1 MSNYFENG
9 DERETNFQHFLKKE
23 KIHIAK
29 KLMII
34 SGAMLNTV
42 KSFSVNIL
50 RKGFEMK
57 IQAHTL
63 DFIDIGER
71 CKGQRLNFVD
81 GFGDRS

>member
-1 MSNYFENG
+1 M
-9 DERETNFQHFLKKE
+9 Q
-23 KIHIAK
+23 
-29 KLMII
+29 
-34 SGAMLNTV
+34 NTV

-57 IQAHTL
+57 IQAHKL

-71 CKGQRLNFVD
+71 CKGQRGNFVD

>member
-1 MSNYFENG
+1 M
-9 DERETNFQHFLKKE
+9 Q
-23 KIHIAK
+23 
-29 KLMII
+29 
-34 SGAMLNTV
+34 NTV

-63 DFIDIGER
+63 DFIDISER
-71 CKGQRLNFVD
+71 CKGQCLDFID